1 MLGSGAEQDL
11 ISGKEL
17 WMNFGSTRS
26 DEDTWA
32 LRGVNV
38 SIPAGKSLGLAG
50 QSGSGKTTLARI
62 LAGLLVPTRG
72 VRIWQGGVVGMIFQD
87 AVGSLDPRSTVGSVL
102 REPLELILGLDET
115 EMAVE
120 VERLLDSVGLGLD
133 LLERFPHELSGGQA
147 QRVALARALAGKPS
161 LLIADEPV
169 SALDVSIQAQVL
181 NLLQDLRQAMG
192 FTLLLVTHDLSL
204 LPLLCD
210 RTLVLKD
217 GRIVEE
223 GATEKVLA
231 NPQDPYAKALV
242 AASRL

>member
-1 MLGSGAEQDL
+1 
-11 ISGKEL
+11 
-17 WMNFGSTRS
+17 MNFRSTHS

-32 LRGVNV
+32 LRGVDV

-72 VRIWQGGVVGMIFQD
+72 LRIWRGGVVGMIFQD

-102 REPLELILGLDET
+102 REPLELILGLE
-115 EMAVE
+115 EPELAAE

-181 NLLQDLRQAMG
+181 NLLQDLRQDLG

-223 GATEKVLA
+223 GVTEKVLGS
-231 NPQDPYAKALV
+231 PQNSYAKALV